1 MILDATSIDPK
12 KTWEPHRDSLEEI
25 AARVEADEHDG
36 DSESTVFRASVDA
49 RFEEMEKTLQT
60 LKEAFKETTEHLRC
74 FAEDLKHGKATFA
87 ATYAATYDR
96 VQAETTAA
104 EGAGEAGAASE
115 RDSTPSVY
123 AGEKTDFHVESP
135 AAVADKTVFHVA
147 PSEEKT
153 TFGATTRERKTRDD
167 NSVEVSARRWTKSTS
182 RSRSAAVTRDLAHA
196 AVQCVQEHG
205 EARRQ
210 RPCARRRGR
219 FAFRRASNTR
229 ASSSR
234 AATYKGSRCNAAAS
248 TMTSGM
254 LLRQLQR
261 PHPEDARPRNA

>member
-1 MILDATSIDPK
+1 MQNVWDPERVQNLSAIMPRYAPYVRPGDVLTLGVEGDPCNVYGSDERVRVAEVWNQEGEVRFRATRDGHEDMILDATSIDPK

-25 AARVEADEHDG
+25 AARVEADVQHDG

-96 VQAETTAA
+96 VQAETTAV

-167 NSVEVSARRWTKSTS
+167 NNSVELSASEVDK
-182 RSRSAAVTRDLAHA
+182 VY
-196 AVQCVQEHG
+196 E
-205 EARRQ
+205 
-210 RPCARRRGR
+210 P
-219 FAFRRASNTR
+219 FREV
-229 ASSSR
+229 
-234 AATYKGSRCNAAAS
+234 
-248 TMTSGM
+248 
-254 LLRQLQR
+254 
-261 PHPEDARPRNA
+261 PP